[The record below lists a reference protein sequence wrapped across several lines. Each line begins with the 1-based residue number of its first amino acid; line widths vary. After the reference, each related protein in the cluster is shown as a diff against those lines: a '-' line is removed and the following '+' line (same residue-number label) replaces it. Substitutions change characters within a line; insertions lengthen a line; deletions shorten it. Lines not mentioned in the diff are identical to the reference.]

1 MWGWFCHDVNY
12 QNIRI
17 NHYFT
22 KSKEQYIQKRAR
34 GLGDRIGQYDLEKF
48 NLYDLN
54 DIEDNSMKY
63 YAELLKKQQ

>member
-1 MWGWFCHDVNY
+1 MVLSRCKLSKYKNQSLFH
-12 QNIRI
+12 QI
-17 NHYFT
+17 
-22 KSKEQYIQKRAR
+22 KEQYIQKRAR